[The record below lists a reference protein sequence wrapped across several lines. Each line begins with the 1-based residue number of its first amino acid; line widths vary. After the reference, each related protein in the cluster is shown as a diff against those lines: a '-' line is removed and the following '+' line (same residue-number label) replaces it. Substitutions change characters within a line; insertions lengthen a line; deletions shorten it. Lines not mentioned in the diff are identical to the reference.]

1 MVLFLSCEPLLFRYM
16 SEGLYNWLTTTLS
29 RANSF
34 VVEYD
39 MLSSKCFSLTVVI
52 VVIFK

>member
-1 MVLFLSCEPLLFRYM
+1 MRCDVYRYM
-16 SEGLYNWLTTTLS
+16 CEGLYNWLTTTLS

-39 MLSSKCFSLTVVI
+39 MMSSKCI
-52 VVIFK
+52 YCRM